1 MRIGIKSFAKKTV
14 IFLMVYMM
22 VVNVVTVTLGLPSSL
37 RYLSDILAVLLLLIT
52 IKYGAD
58 LSRMKFAKY
67 QKRIIWLLIGW
78 ACIGYIVN
86 LYRATLFFWGAR
98 NLFRFFIVFFATIMF
113 CEEKEKE
120 NCEKIIDVL
129 YLINLVICAYQFLVK
144 GLWADHIEGIFTTGS
159 RGGNA
164 GVILLLSIETVFVFS
179 NYLNK
184 KTSFAKFAFV
194 AGTSMII
201 AAIGELKVYYLL
213 FILILFS
220 AMVLNRVSVR
230 TIAFTAAAIC
240 GLVAGY
246 IVLERI
252 APESVAVLNLEGI
265 INYAANKRGYTSSND
280 ISRFLVFSQINDWF
294 FKDSLLHKVFGLG
307 LGSCDVSGIS
317 FFMSDFY
324 KQYSQIH
331 YSWFSSAM
339 LYLEMG
345 YIGIGLYLTFFVSII
360 ASCFSFRKK
369 DCINKEMYN
378 ACIIIVMICIIMVFY
393 NSSMRNDVSFFVF
406 VILGLPFVAYKKC
419 ITTDH

>member
-1 MRIGIKSFAKKTV
+1 M
-14 IFLMVYMM
+14 
-22 VVNVVTVTLGLPSSL
+22 
-37 RYLSDILAVLLLLIT
+37 
-52 IKYGAD
+52 
-58 LSRMKFAKY
+58 
-67 QKRIIWLLIGW
+67 
-78 ACIGYIVN
+78 
-86 LYRATLFFWGAR
+86 
-98 NLFRFFIVFFATIMF
+98 LFR
-113 CEEKEKE
+113 
-120 NCEKIIDVL
+120 
-129 YLINLVICAYQFLVK
+129 
-144 GLWADHIEGIFTTGS
+144 S
-159 RGGNA
+159 
-164 GVILLLSIETVFVFS
+164 
-179 NYLNK
+179 
-184 KTSFAKFAFV
+184 
-194 AGTSMII
+194 SMII

-307 LGSCDVSGIS
+307 LGNCDVSGIP

-360 ASCFSFRKK
+360 ASCFGFRKK
-369 DCINKEMYN
+369 DCINKEIYN
-378 ACIIIVMICIIMVFY
+378 ACIIIAMICIIMVFY